1 MKTIKIF
8 LPLLL
13 LLISVSVFAQEGI
26 RFNNG
31 SFADLKAKAAAEK
44 KLIFI
49 DCYTS
54 WCAPCK
60 WMDQN
65 VFPLPEV
72 AEKYNNTFI
81 NARFDM
87 EKGEGP
93 ELRKQYNVSS
103 FPTYLFIDATGKL
116 VYRSGSRMTAAEF
129 LTVGENAANP
139 AKSLAA
145 MREKYNGGNREMQ
158 FMLDYFDVLQDND
171 RSAASRLGEEIN
183 ATFPEKYLATP
194 LGWTAIQKTA
204 YSADDRL
211 GAWFMAHQGYF
222 GSIASKG
229 AIDSLAN
236 RMVAYQLYGYVRN
249 NNDSAF
255 LRRVKYFTG
264 SKMLNRQKEGVMQ
277 EAEFLLARQRYADF
291 NKLANKALK
300 GLLKEDAD
308 KLSFLARRAAYQGKG
323 EPAVEQVAYEMAK
336 RAVVL
341 QPEEYSTQSTLAQ
354 LCLSVKKK
362 EEGLAA
368 AKIAYGLAGTTKIEG
383 LVNKLIAQLEA
394 L

>member
-1 MKTIKIF
+1 MKNIRIF

-13 LLISVSVFAQEGI
+13 LLISVSALAQEGI
-26 RFNNG
+26 QFNNM

-44 KLIFI
+44 RLIFI

-65 VFPLPEV
+65 VFTLPEV
-72 AEKYNNTFI
+72 AAQYNAKFI

-129 LTVGENAANP
+129 MAVGENAGNP

-145 MREKYNGGNREMQ
+145 MREKYDAGNREMQ

-171 RSAASRLGEEIN
+171 RQAASQLGTEIN

-194 LGWTAIQKTA
+194 VGWKAIQKTA
-204 YSADDRL
+204 YSAEDRL
-211 GAWFMAHQGYF
+211 GAWFMQHQGDF
-222 GSIASKG
+222 KTIASKG
-229 AIDSLAN
+229 AIDSLSD
-236 RMVAYQLYGYVRN
+236 RMVAYQLYSYVRN

-264 SKMLNRQKEGVMQ
+264 SKMLSRQKDGVMQ
-277 EAEFLLARQRYADF
+277 EAEYLLARERYADF
-291 NKLANKALK
+291 NKLAARSLK
-300 GLLKEDAD
+300 GLLKDDAD
-308 KLSFLARRAAYQGKG
+308 KLSFLARRAEYKG
-323 EPAVEQVAYEMAK
+323 EGQPAVQQIAYEMAK

-341 QPEEYSTQSTLAQ
+341 QPGEYSTQSTLAQ
-354 LCLSVKKK
+354 LCLTTRKK

-368 AKIAYGLAGTTKIEG
+368 AKIAYSLAGTTKIEG
-383 LVNKLIAQLEA
+383 LVNKLIAKLEA